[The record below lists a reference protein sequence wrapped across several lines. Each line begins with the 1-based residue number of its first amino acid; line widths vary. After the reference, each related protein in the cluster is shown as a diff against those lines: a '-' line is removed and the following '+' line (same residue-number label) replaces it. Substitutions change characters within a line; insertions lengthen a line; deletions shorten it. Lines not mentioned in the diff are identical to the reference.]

1 MIKNLAGLILV
12 FFSLQ
17 GFTQDLNSSPYS
29 GLGIGDEVPQRTVE
43 EMSMG
48 GVGTA
53 SANFFNLNFNNPA
66 SLSSL
71 RVTTFTIAGQNN
83 AASYKDNNAK
93 GSSSTAHLSYL
104 AMGIP
109 VGPKGFSEPKG
120 GFLFGIQPKTKVG
133 YSINDISYDEF
144 DEPLEASLY
153 EGSGGATRLFFGGGY
168 EVIKGLSLG
177 MEGEYLFGS
186 VENSVLYQERDVQFG
201 AKYKNTSDI
210 EGVNFEAGA
219 IYKKDLKKNVY
230 VTVGANVTV
239 ASTIDSKGTEYLY
252 SLDVSGIGIPRDT
265 LFDRTSRGTLKTP
278 LKTSLGLSVGK
289 DKKWSAE
296 IDYNFREAIETTGN
310 LESFNPKLRY
320 EKASNISVGGFYVPR
335 YNSISSY
342 WHRVVYRWGANIK
355 NTGMM
360 VDGTGDGVEFTSI
373 DQFGM
378 SFGVGLPVGTQLSR
392 LNLGFEFGQR
402 GTTDNGLVQ
411 ERYFNFRLGL
421 SLGNKWFKPK
431 AIN

>member
-17 GFTQDLNSSPYS
+17 GLAQGLDSSPYS
-29 GLGIGDEVPQRTVE
+29 GLGIGDQVPQRTVE

-48 GVGTA
+48 GTSTS

-71 RVTTFTIAGQNN
+71 RVTTFTIAGQNSASSYEDDN
-83 AASYKDNNAK
+83 AE
-93 GSSSTAHLSYL
+93 GSSSNAYLSYL

-109 VGPKGFSEPKG
+109 IGPKGFAEPKG
-120 GFLFGIQPKTKVG
+120 GLLFGMQPKTTVG
-133 YSINDISYDEF
+133 YTIRDVTSDEF
-144 DEPLEASLY
+144 DELEKAYLY
-153 EGSGGATRLFFGGGY
+153 EGTGGATRLFFGGGY
-168 EVIKGLSLG
+168 EVLKGLSIG
-177 MEGEYLFGS
+177 MEGEYIFGS

-201 AKYKNTSDI
+201 SKYKNASDV
-210 EGVNFEAGA
+210 EGVTFEAGA
-219 IYKKDLKKNVY
+219 IYKRDLKRNLY
-230 VTVGANVTV
+230 VSVGANVTMGN
-239 ASTIDSKGTEYLY
+239 TLDSKGTEYLY

-265 LFDRTSRGTLKTP
+265 LFNQTSKGTFRTP

-289 DKKWSAE
+289 DKKWSAG
-296 IDYNFREAIETTGN
+296 IDYSFRDAIEVTGN
-310 LESFNPKLRY
+310 LKNYNPKLMY
-320 EKASNISVGGFYVPR
+320 ESASNLSLGGFYVPR

-342 WHRVVYRWGANIK
+342 WHRVVYRWGANIHK
-355 NTGMM
+355 TGMM
-360 VDGTGDGVEFTSI
+360 IDGTGDGVEFTPI

-392 LNLGFEFGQR
+392 LNLGFEFGQK
-402 GTTDNGLVQ
+402 GTTDNGLV
-411 ERYFNFRLGL
+411 EEKFFNFRLGL